1 MLDALL
7 SAVVVAVLVAL
18 ALAALYAVTVVP
30 FLVVVGLAERRRLST
45 SRWAGAALVAVLLGL
60 ALALLA
66 WRADAPRP
74 LQVLPLLLGF
84 APALALGLDRAPA
97 GRHESPL

>member
-7 SAVVVAVLVAL
+7 SALVVALLVAL

-30 FLVVVGLAERRRLST
+30 FLVVVGLAGRRGLST
-45 SRWAGAALVAVLLGL
+45 SRWAGFALAAVLLGL
-60 ALALLA
+60 ALALLG
-66 WRADAPRP
+66 WRADVPRP
-74 LQVLPLLLGF
+74 LQVLAMLLGF
-84 APALALGLDRAPA
+84 APALALGRDRTGA

>member
-7 SAVVVAVLVAL
+7 AALVVAVLVAL
-18 ALAALYAVTVVP
+18 AVGALYAVTVVP
-30 FLVVVGLAERRRLST
+30 FLLVVGRAERRGLST
-45 SRWAGAALVAVLLGL
+45 SRWAGVVLAAVLLGL

-66 WRADAPRP
+66 WRADAPRL
-74 LQVLPLLLGF
+74 LQALPLLLGF
-84 APALALGLDRAPA
+84 APALALGLDRTRA